1 MQRKYKFNQPTNPQK
16 EQTMTKI
23 TQEPGFQAI
32 KNAHQMAKHAHHSI
46 KTANQVARITHQAC
60 EEFLKSIKMRDETLE
75 VGIGSLN
82 FLLDNALNHINET
95 LDHIN
100 EALDHINN
108 NQSQ

>member
-1 MQRKYKFNQPTNPQK
+1 
-16 EQTMTKI
+16 MTTI
-23 TQEPGFQAI
+23 TQETAHQAV
-32 KNAHQMAKHAHHSI
+32 KNAHYSIKHAHHSI